1 MAVIILLLVASPGRA
16 EPGQHSIFPDFAAAE
31 TPLNGGYTMPGFAL
45 CYQFDPIRYLPIGA
59 VFSYQAPVK
68 VNDAGLRYELYSLE
82 GALYVGGRLAFDWM
96 PGKTATGFLGTLR
109 KILMANE
116 LQAGPI
122 LGVSHYVQQVRDE
135 KIRKAT
141 HPFAGVFMSWDVWF
155 LEWFGV
161 RHSVT
166 LHWSLTEIV
175 TGRMSF
181 MRAEFVWGPAFRF

>member
-122 LGVSHYVQQVRDE
+122 LGVSHYVGLSAEEAEHTVRFSFGRFSTDDHVE
-135 KIRKAT
+135 AAVEAIRKVM
-141 HPFAGVFMSWDVWF
+141 G
-155 LEWFGV
+155 G
-161 RHSVT
+161 
-166 LHWSLTEIV
+166 
-175 TGRMSF
+175 
-181 MRAEFVWGPAFRF
+181 GPPRW